1 MDLGP
6 LVPIAAIGAGL
17 GWGWIRLQNRKLEIT
32 ANSAIA
38 DADEQRAEKQRLAAR
53 VAVLERIVTDKGYET
68 AESIAAL
75 DRVEQEKI

>member
-1 MDLGP
+1 MDPGP
-6 LVPIAAIGAGL
+6 LVAIVAIGAGL
-17 GWGWIRLQNRKLEIT
+17 GWGWIGLQNKKLEIT
-32 ANSAIA
+32 AKSAIA